1 MTARPLRILA
11 LTPEDITEGCAF
23 ARLATPLQALSAA
36 HSITYAFH
44 SISPTRVA
52 GFGQLMRDLP
62 QWDIVWVQRPH
73 HYTALLLI
81 RAARRLGKPVLVDID
96 DWILDLP
103 PEHPAASL
111 VTSSCRETIR
121 LAIQSATAL
130 TVSTPVI
137 AERCAALGARAH
149 IVPNA
154 VDCAQFTRE
163 PRREDVVTIGYCGS
177 ISHREDV
184 SVVVPAL
191 REVLHSHA
199 GRVAVVSVGCPL
211 RGLEG
216 VAGYTHHAP
225 VGATDYPRLLSRLA
239 LNVGLAPLQDNAF
252 TRAKSDIKYLEYA
265 ATGAL
270 TIASLVAPYSGS
282 VRGDRGV
289 VVAADTPES
298 WHDAIRRAIDEPG
311 RRDELATNAYQ
322 WVRRER
328 SIQAA
333 ATRWETLFYR
343 YAEGT
348 LSHSSAPPIPHAE
361 TRRFVRVLANLA
373 LHEAPHDAAQVRRV
387 LGRRMHRSGDAHPS

>member
-1 MTARPLRILA
+1 MTTRPLRILA
-11 LTPEDITEGCAF
+11 LTPEDITDGCAF

-36 HSITYAFH
+36 HSVTYAFR

-52 GFGQLMRDLP
+52 GFGQLVRDLSR
-62 QWDIVWVQRPH
+62 WDIVWVQRPH

-96 DWILDLP
+96 DWIFDLP

-111 VTSSCRETIR
+111 VTRSCRETIR

-137 AERCAALGARAH
+137 AERCAALGAHAH
-149 IVPNA
+149 VVPNA
-154 VDCAQFTRE
+154 VDCAQFTRK
-163 PRREDVVTIGYCGS
+163 PRREGVVTVGYCGS
-177 ISHREDV
+177 ISHQEDV
-184 SVVVPAL
+184 PVVVPAL
-191 REVLHSHA
+191 REVLRSHA

-216 VAGYTHHAP
+216 FAGYTHHAP
-225 VGATDYPRLLSRLA
+225 VGATDYPQLLSRLT
-239 LNVGLAPLQDNAF
+239 LDIGLAPLQDNAF

-270 TIASLVAPYSGS
+270 TIASPVAPYSGS
-282 VRGDRGV
+282 VRADRGV
-289 VVAADTPES
+289 VVAVDTPEA

-311 RRDELATNAYQ
+311 WRDELATNAYH

-328 SIQAA
+328 SIQAT
-333 ATRWETLFYR
+333 ATRWETLFCR
-343 YAEGT
+343 YARDP
-348 LSHSSAPPIPHAE
+348 LLHSETPPLPHTE
-361 TRRFVRVLANLA
+361 TRRFARVLANLA
-373 LHEAPHDAAQVRRV
+373 LHEAPYDAAQVRRV
-387 LGRRMHRSGDAHPS
+387 LGRRTHRSGDAHPS